1 MEIAV
6 SNRALEP
13 PPSDLCLGFILS
25 YHLQSLCPLSLLSV
39 CISLSDD
46 EEDIGF
52 RSGDCS

>member
-39 CISLSDD
+39 CISLSED